1 MQKRHVGTGG
11 GEERSLSQTLE
22 FEVRSERVPHPPGL
36 RAGSTALETV
46 LLAYPA
52 LTRGL
57 ICGAPPALAAAK
69 AQLIAGEVC
78 RKRLR
83 YLAGM

>member
-1 MQKRHVGTGG
+1 M
-11 GEERSLSQTLE
+11 E
-22 FEVRSERVPHPPGL
+22 FEVRSERVLHLSGL
-36 RAGSTALETV
+36 RAGSTALKTV

-57 ICGAPPALAAAK
+57 ICGAPLALAAAK
-69 AQLIAGEVC
+69 VQLIAGHVC